1 MTNEEVFEFRDQF
14 KRMDN
19 RLQLAMANAAHQQGL
34 STQNFCEMLAVAA
47 RLGEI
52 SLRSKYGPKRS

>member
-1 MTNEEVFEFRDQF
+1 MTNEMVFEFRDQF

-19 RLQLAMANAAHQQGL
+19 RLQLSMNEAAQRLGL
-34 STQNFCEMLAVAA
+34 NVQNYCEMLAVAA